1 MNVRKEIEFNEEDKI
16 AVIAPHPD
24 DECLGASAALILA
37 PQKTDIYVLTDGSRG
52 AVERTPE
59 EEVLVR
65 RAQFEAEMEY
75 VKPHSYT
82 WLGGVD
88 TKMSRHRDLVI
99 KIDFRPYTI
108 IFLPWLKSF
117 HPDHRYASAFCLDE
131 IRSQKAEAACYFYEI
146 KAPFYDPTHYVDITG
161 ICEEKKKTYT
171 LSRRSGS
178 AGRTCAF
185 IKRFQSGSDDEQT
198 GNEVCGNLSEGGSGH
213 GILGGS
219 ERHCYFHNKD
229 VFVRVRLD
237 EG

>member
-1 MNVRKEIEFNEEDKI
+1 MNVWKGIEFNEEDKI

-88 TKMSRHRDLVI
+88 TKMSRHRDLVS

-161 ICEEKKKTYT
+161 ICEEKRKLIRFHEDQGPQEELALSLNAFRAAQMFNNPEMKYVETY
-171 LSRRSGS
+171 LKANPDRG
-178 AGRTCAF
+178 F
-185 IKRFQSGSDDEQT
+185 
-198 GNEVCGNLSEGGSGH
+198 
-213 GILGGS
+213 
-219 ERHCYFHNKD
+219 
-229 VFVRVRLD
+229 
-237 EG
+237 